1 MGIHLISNL
10 QSLISRLIMRIVE
23 LLRLVKN
30 NLLRMKF
37 RVMMTSAGVFIGTTA
52 VILLMSLGAGLQ
64 RSVLSGFND
73 IGDLTEMT
81 VNSPG
86 DIFFAGGG
94 AVQSDVV
101 LNDQAIDDFREIP
114 GVVAAT
120 PLLRLQA
127 SAELRLNRLTGF
139 TSIQGLD
146 TAEYRRFGVEMAS
159 GTDTPG
165 QWQILVGARVADNFF
180 NQRTGESGTDLNLQ
194 GQTLQLVLT
203 RFSGETGE
211 TIERTVRLR
220 VIGVMAESG
229 GERDFSIYMPI
240 RNVQDLN
247 TWATGQRPNINRD
260 GYSQALVKVESA
272 EVATAVEQEITRQG
286 FFVFSFQSVLSSINV
301 IFLIIQI
308 VVGGIGGLALIVAA
322 FGIANTMIMSIYERT
337 REIGL
342 MKAVGATNRDVM
354 LIFLAEAGAIGL
366 IGGIGG
372 VIFGV
377 LLGQI
382 GGFVGQQ
389 FLLAQIAQSGGSPE
403 GVDALVYTPLWL
415 PIFALI
421 FAALVGVLSG
431 IYPALRAI
439 RLDPIAA
446 LRYE

>member
-1 MGIHLISNL
+1 
-10 QSLISRLIMRIVE
+10 MRIVE

-37 RVMMTSAGVFIGTTA
+37 RVMMTSAGVFIGTAA

-86 DIFFAGGG
+86 DIFFGGG
-94 AVQSDVV
+94 AAVQSDVV
-101 LNDQAIDDFREIP
+101 LNDAAIDGFRELP

-127 SAELRLNRLTGF
+127 NAELRLNRLTGF
-139 TSIQGLD
+139 TSIQGID
-146 TAEYRRFGVEMAS
+146 TAEYRQFGIEMAS
-159 GTDTPG
+159 GTDSPG
-165 QWQILVGARVADNFF
+165 QWQALVGARVADNFF
-180 NQRTGESGTDLNLQ
+180 NTQTGEPGGEDLNLQ

-203 RFSGETGE
+203 RFSSETGE
-211 TIERTVRLR
+211 TTERTVRLR

-229 GERDFSIYMPI
+229 GDRDFSIYMPI

-247 TWATGQRPNINRD
+247 TWATGQRPNVNRD
-260 GYSQALVKVESA
+260 GYSQAVVKVESA
-272 EVATAVEQEITRQG
+272 DAATAVEQEITRQG
-286 FFVFSFQSVLSSINV
+286 FFVFSFQSILSSINV
-301 IFLIIQI
+301 IFLIIQA
-308 VVGGIGGLALIVAA
+308 VVGGIGGLALVVAA

-372 VIFGV
+372 VIFGIV
-377 LLGQI
+377 LGQI
-382 GGFVGQQ
+382 GGFIGQQ
-389 FLLAQIAQSGGSPE
+389 YLLAQVAQSGGTGEIES
-403 GVDALVYTPLWL
+403 LVYTPLWL
-415 PIFALI
+415 PIFALV

>member
-1 MGIHLISNL
+1 M
-10 QSLISRLIMRIVE
+10 RLIE

-86 DIFFAGGG
+86 DIFFGGG
-94 AVQSDVV
+94 PAIQQDDIV
-101 LNDQAIDDFREIP
+101 LNEQAINNFREIP
-114 GVVAAT
+114 GVLAAT

-146 TAEYRRFGVEMAS
+146 TAEYRQFGIEMAS
-159 GTDTPG
+159 GSDSPS
-165 QWQILVGARVADNFF
+165 QWQALVGARVADNFF

-203 RFSGETGE
+203 RFSSETGE

-220 VIGVMAESG
+220 VVGVMAESG

-247 TWATGQRPNINRD
+247 TWATGQRPNVNQD
-260 GYSQALVKVESA
+260 GYSQALLKVESA
-272 EVATAVEQEITRQG
+272 DVATAVEQEITRQG
-286 FFVFSFQSVLSSINV
+286 FFVFSFQSVLSGINTV
-301 IFLIIQI
+301 FLIIQI
-308 VVGGIGGLALIVAA
+308 IVGSIGGLALIVAA
-322 FGIANTMIMSIYERT
+322 FGIANTMIMSIYETHPRDWPHES
-337 REIGL
+337 RRRNQSRRHAHLLGRSRHDLVSLGGL
-342 MKAVGATNRDVM
+342 GAS
-354 LIFLAEAGAIGL
+354 FLAYCWARLAVSSANSFCWPKSPKRAALLKGL
-366 IGGIGG
+366 NHSSIPRC
-372 VIFGV
+372 
-377 LLGQI
+377 
-382 GGFVGQQ
+382 
-389 FLLAQIAQSGGSPE
+389 GSPS
-403 GVDALVYTPLWL
+403 L
-415 PIFALI
+415 P
-421 FAALVGVLSG
+421 
-431 IYPALRAI
+431 
-439 RLDPIAA
+439 
-446 LRYE
+446 